1 MKYIKYKK
9 NNNTIHEVE
18 IDNIEELREI
28 IKNYDGFDS
37 KASIEKFENSFNQL
51 DYVSDKVNIQYK
63 KNYTNHGNRPELR
76 RVFTQ
81 NINCYKKE
89 EENQEEL
96 NIYYDLTTKYSES
109 DDIGFNRFVIASK
122 LIELYRKSG
131 YKINFIPVLFL
142 KAYSDKT
149 ENNEY
154 ICIKFNNLDIDL
166 LKQKNM
172 VGNTNTSRVLLPEIV
187 DTLDIENKMALDH
200 NGYLLNREEKD
211 MILGKKENDIII
223 DMFTSND
230 EFNGEILHDADI
242 FYNKFKR

>member
-1 MKYIKYKK
+1 M
-9 NNNTIHEVE
+9 
-18 IDNIEELREI
+18 
-28 IKNYDGFDS
+28 
-37 KASIEKFENSFNQL
+37 
-51 DYVSDKVNIQYK
+51 
-63 KNYTNHGNRPELR
+63 
-76 RVFTQ
+76 
-81 NINCYKKE
+81 
-89 EENQEEL
+89 
-96 NIYYDLTTKYSES
+96 
-109 DDIGFNRFVIASK
+109 
-122 LIELYRKSG
+122 
-131 YKINFIPVLFL
+131 
-142 KAYSDKT
+142 
-149 ENNEY
+149 
-154 ICIKFNNLDIDL
+154 